1 MSFNTKKCMVMHYG
15 ERNKENPYYM
25 AGEKLQ
31 ATKEERG
38 IRGLMSKTLTGSA
51 VRQCSNDNEYHAWAA
66 DKSLP
71 L

>member
-15 ERNKENPYYM
+15 QRNKENPYYM

-31 ATKEERG
+31 ATKEERDIG
-38 IRGLMSKTLTGSA
+38 VLVSKTLKL
-51 VRQCSNDNEYHAWAA
+51 VRQCSKDEYHAWAA